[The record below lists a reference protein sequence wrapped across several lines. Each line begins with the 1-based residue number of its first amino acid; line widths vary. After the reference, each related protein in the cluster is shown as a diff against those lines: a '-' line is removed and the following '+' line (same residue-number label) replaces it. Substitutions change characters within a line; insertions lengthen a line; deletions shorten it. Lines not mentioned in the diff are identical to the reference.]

1 MKYRVF
7 VKLRK
12 DFVEVD
18 GDKIMVGV
26 LAPPEHGR
34 ANAEVI
40 EKISKYFG
48 VPRSAVRI
56 VSGASS
62 KMKLVEIK

>member
-12 DFVEVD
+12 DFIEVD
-18 GDKIMVGV
+18 GDKITIGV
-26 LAPPEHGR
+26 LAPPENGK

-40 EKISKYFG
+40 EKISKHFG

-62 KMKLVEIK
+62 KMKLIEIN

>member
-1 MKYRVF
+1 MKYYVF

-12 DFVEVD
+12 DFIEVD

-26 LAPPEHGR
+26 LAPPEKGK

-40 EKISKYFG
+40 EKISKHLN

-62 KMKLVEIK
+62 KMKLIEIN